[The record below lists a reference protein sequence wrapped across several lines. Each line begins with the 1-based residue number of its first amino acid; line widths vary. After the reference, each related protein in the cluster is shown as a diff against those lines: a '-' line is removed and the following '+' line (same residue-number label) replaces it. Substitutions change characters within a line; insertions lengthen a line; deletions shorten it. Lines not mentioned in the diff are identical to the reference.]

1 MNILHITREHDS
13 TTRKPLLSLIQ
24 SCWRKYNKARTECA
38 LLNFTYNNASKLLL
52 QLFFSYSVN
61 NIDNTHLQK

>member
-24 SCWRKYNKARTECA
+24 IVAEENIIKQE
-38 LLNFTYNNASKLLL
+38 LNVHY
-52 QLFFSYSVN
+52 
-61 NIDNTHLQK
+61 